1 MRWGILGPLLVIDD
15 EGTEIRLPAGR
26 LRALTAALMTRANH
40 VVSVDELA
48 EFVWDGAPPADAVGT
63 IQVYIARI
71 RRALG
76 PAAIRIVTQAP
87 GYMCRAGEDELDVL
101 RFWKLRLLAGAAA
114 RDQAWERA
122 AGLLAEALDLWR
134 GTPLADVRS
143 DLLRQREV
151 PRLDQMRMQVVEG
164 HIDAEMHLDRHE
176 QLIGRLADLTAGYP
190 MREHLHAQ
198 FMRALARVGRRA
210 EALEAYQHARGL
222 LAGELGIEPGPE
234 LRELHQRILD
244 GVL

>member
-1 MRWGILGPLLVIDD
+1 MRWGILGPLLVVDD

-48 EFVWDGAPPADAVGT
+48 EIVWDGAPPTDAVGT
-63 IQVYIARI
+63 VQVYVARI

-76 PAAIRIVTQAP
+76 PAAIRIVTQSP

-101 RFWKLRLLAGAAA
+101 RFWKLSLLASAAA

-134 GTPLADVRS
+134 GTPLADVQS
-143 DLLRQREV
+143 DLLRQQEV

-176 QLIGRLADLTAGYP
+176 QVIGRLRDLTTGYP

-234 LRELHQRILD
+234 LRDLHQRILD
-244 GVL
+244 GAL